1 MNAQTLPPP
10 APALRP
16 RKELLIAWTLLL
28 LRDIGETHGYTL
40 HQELLARGLGPQ
52 ATSVYRR
59 LAKFERDRWVVSR
72 WSGPVQG
79 PRRHVYQLT
88 EDGRSALL
96 EVTNLI
102 AATRDAY
109 DTFLDA
115 HARAVSRRA
124 DGAGAD
130 EGATPA
136 ARERMTSLR
145 EDRAAPRQTPSSR
158 QPLHPHKELLVG
170 WLLLHLDAGATY
182 GYDLRRA
189 FAAQLLSPDPG
200 AVYRMLRQLEADRW
214 VQSRWL
220 RPVAGPRRR
229 FYRLTGRGRR
239 NLDEI
244 ARLIATMRDAHDT
257 YLRSYTDVKSTS
269 LSGTSC

>member
-10 APALRP
+10 ARALRP
-16 RKELLIAWTLLL
+16 HKELLIAWTLML

-72 WSGPVQG
+72 WSGAVQG

-96 EVTNLI
+96 EVTKLI

-109 DTFLDA
+109 DMFLDA
-115 HARAVSRRA
+115 HARAVSRRV

-130 EGATPA
+130 EGATPV
-136 ARERMTSLR
+136 ARERMTPLP
-145 EDRAAPRQTPSSR
+145 EDRAAPRQGPSSR

-170 WLLLHLDAGATY
+170 WLLLRLDAGATY

-257 YLRSYTDVKSTS
+257 YLRSYTGVKSMS
-269 LSGTSC
+269 LPGTSC